1 MELHPEITYFN
12 WYELISKARK
22 DQSAILI
29 LTFAQTKLYNPY
41 TTKGLMEAL
50 NINHIPVHL
59 FSTGLLEQKKDKLIC
74 NYKTQEPM
82 SYFKNPWF
90 LTQNVSVL
98 QKTEYL
104 QMLSMRRISEAQD
117 YIAKNYIRKD
127 LQNPFIKIK
136 GDKIYFPQESSETRK
151 SYT

>member
-1 MELHPEITYFN
+1 M
-12 WYELISKARK
+12 SKARK

-41 TTKGLMEAL
+41 TTKGLMKAL

-59 FSTGLLEQKKDKLIC
+59 FSTGLLEQKKNKLVC
-74 NYKTQEPM
+74 NYKTEEPM

-90 LTQNVSVL
+90 LTHNVSVL
-98 QKTEYL
+98 KKTEYL
-104 QMLSMRRISEAQD
+104 QMLSMRRISESQD
-117 YIAKNYIRKD
+117 YNAKNYIRKD

-136 GDKIYFPQESSETRK
+136 GDKIYFPQESSESRK